1 MTLGQALQQAGQQG
15 LDRLDA
21 QRLLL
26 HVLAAEPST
35 TGNLPTE
42 KPNRAW
48 LLAHDQD
55 LLSSTAIQTW
65 QELLQ
70 RRLAGE
76 PLAYLTGERGFFG
89 LSLQV
94 DARVLDPR
102 PDTETLVEWALEKLH
117 AQTAT
122 EAATAPDAR
131 PPQKV
136 LDMGTGSGA
145 IAISIQHH
153 CPGAAVSAVDAS
165 AEALAVASANE
176 QTLRQ
181 AGMTPVVFY
190 QGSWFEPLTSAIPG
204 QEGHPLFDLIVSNP
218 PYIAEGD
225 PHLPALVFEPHSA
238 LVSGPDGLDD
248 LRHLIAQAPKYLQPG
263 AWLLLEHGWDQSMAV
278 RQLLTQAGFE
288 QVNSRKDLAGIE
300 RCSGGRWPDSR

>member
-1 MTLGQALQQAGQQG
+1 MTLGQALQQVGQQG

-26 HVLAAEPST
+26 HVLAPGQARD
-35 TGNLPTE
+35 
-42 KPNRAW
+42 RAW

-55 LLSSTAIQTW
+55 LLPAHLAQAF
-65 QELLQ
+65 LALVQ

-89 LSLQV
+89 LSLHV

-102 PDTETLVEWALEKLH
+102 PDTETLVEWALERLDAVPS
-117 AQTAT
+117 AQ
-122 EAATAPDAR
+122 R
-131 PPQKV
+131 PVQV

-145 IAISIQHH
+145 IALALQHH
-153 CPGAAVSAVDAS
+153 CPWAQVSAVDAS
-165 AEALAVASANE
+165 AEALAVAQANE
-176 QTLRQ
+176 LRLRQ
-181 AGMTPVVFY
+181 APMTPIAFY
-190 QGSWFEPLTSAIPG
+190 QGSWFQPVTAN
-204 QEGHPLFDLIVSNP
+204 FDLIVSNP

-225 PHLPALVFEPHSA
+225 PHLPALRFEPHTA
-238 LVSGPDGLDD
+238 LVSGPDGLSD
-248 LRHLIAQAPKYLQPG
+248 LRHLINQAPHHLKPG
-263 AWLLLEHGWDQSMAV
+263 GGLLLEHGWDQALAV

-300 RCSGGRWPDSR
+300 RCSGGVWPDSR